1 MIYDYSDDTEKVS
14 LPIELY
20 IELGHESVDV
30 EIFIGDSDEAVCKV
44 RKPYLEL
51 IHKMVEYHTV
61 PFLLNR
67 EGDVHTDIID
77 DVGLNEL
84 ETMKDTFQ
92 RLVRYIDYKIDEA
105 KLKPRP
111 EDILRSRNEL

>member
-1 MIYDYSDDTEKVS
+1 MIYDYSDDTDKMS

-20 IELGHESVDV
+20 VELSRDSVDV
-30 EIFIGDSDEAVCKV
+30 EVFIGESNEAVYSVK
-44 RKPYLEL
+44 KGYLDL
-51 IHKMVEYHTV
+51 IHTLMECHTV
-61 PFLLNR
+61 PFMVSK
-67 EGDVHTDIID
+67 GDQVHTDIID

-84 ETMKDTFQ
+84 ETMKETFK

-111 EDILRSRNEL
+111 EDILRSHNEL